1 MATAGRLS
9 DTRPHRGAHGGCSQ
23 VDVYGRRPLL
33 LLGVGGIVVALAVI
47 GLTFHLGFD
56 SDAGTMRSM
65 QWGQVT
71 VVGMLVLVSAYQVKT

>member
-1 MATAGRLS
+1 MHTATL
-9 DTRPHRGAHGGCSQ
+9 SQ

-56 SDAGTMRSM
+56 ADAGT
-65 QWGQVT
+65 
-71 VVGMLVLVSAYQVKT
+71 L

>member
-1 MATAGRLS
+1 
-9 DTRPHRGAHGGCSQ
+9 

-56 SDAGTMRSM
+56 ADAGTMRSM

-71 VVGMLVLVSAYQVKT
+71 VVGMLVLVSAYQVKKEADRVCFTRTGI